1 MNGFFKYMI
10 SLLKSHVAS
19 PINQKNTG
27 DEEVRPLPSK
37 VPENQEKQSADSAP
51 ISNVMEVVP
60 SYVEPISSTQE
71 EVYNYLIGV
80 PSGITFIHGKAG
92 CGKTYLINKVVQKV
106 QGCQVLAPT
115 NLAASLYRGARTMH
129 SFFYGYL
136 DNLEEGYQNPENI
149 TSAKVVGIRSTLMGI
164 KLLIIDEISMVRVD
178 LFEMMNQICQKA
190 LGNNKPFG
198 GISVVLVGDLFQLP
212 PIVSEE
218 AVYEYLKKEY
228 GGIYF
233 FNSHVVQKE
242 LSNIRLFELTKSY
255 RQQNDSEF
263 VKLLDEFRKPMTESQ
278 KVKVVD
284 AINSRVVSREEW
296 LPQDAVYIASSNE
309 EVRKVNTKKL
319 DELPG
324 TKTTIDAVYVIRK
337 KNSDETITLK
347 HSELPSKEDIQEII
361 VPSAYDSQFTFKTG
375 ARVVICKSSKH
386 MGYINGD
393 FGTIEDYNGEYFT
406 IRLDKNNAL
415 IMCPNPNDSFKA
427 SQMNEYRYEMVY
439 NEKKHKLVRKKP
451 FIQRTTQFPIKLAY
465 AFTIHKAQG
474 QTYDKVIIDLKS
486 HIFAPGQLYVALS
499 RVKSLQ
505 GLYLTKPVTY
515 SDIISD
521 NEIFMFLNKL
531 RAYQQR
537 SSIHEQEY
545 DERVAKETVNVSNPI
560 CDNFICFIRQK
571 ESSSSS
577 AELMIHSLTSFKS
590 LVHLGEYE
598 KAFWELQKILELM
611 MSTYQTDDYSQM
623 IDDFLVG
630 NYTKD
635 RCQYALNAIFE
646 IYTDVVKHPLK
657 QYQLD
662 NRTLTLKLA

>member
-1 MNGFFKYMI
+1 MIDFLKYMAGLI
-10 SLLKSHVAS
+10 KNHVAS

-27 DEEVRPLPSK
+27 DENVRPLPSK
-37 VPENQEKQSADSAP
+37 APINQERQRDKTILPSS
-51 ISNVMEVVP
+51 VFELVP
-60 SYVEPISSTQE
+60 SYVEPIGSTQE
-71 EVYNYLIGV
+71 EVYNYLLGN
-80 PSGITFIHGKAG
+80 PCGITFIHGKAG
-92 CGKTYLINKVVQKV
+92 CGKTYLINKVVQNV

-115 NLAASLYRGARTMH
+115 NLAASLYRGARTIH
-129 SFFYGYL
+129 SFFYGCL

-149 TSAKVVGIRSTLMGI
+149 TSGKVAGIRSTLIRI
-164 KLLIIDEISMVRVD
+164 KLLVIDEISMVRAD

-190 LGNNKPFG
+190 LGNSKPFG
-198 GISVVLVGDLFQLP
+198 GISVVLVGDMFQLP

-242 LSNIRLFELTKSY
+242 LVNIRLFELTKSY

-263 VKLLDEFRKPMTESQ
+263 VKLLDEFRKPMTEKQ
-278 KVKVVD
+278 KVKVID
-284 AINSRVVSREEW
+284 AINSRVVSADDW
-296 LPQDAVYIASSNE
+296 LPKDAVYVASSNE

-319 DELPG
+319 DELSG
-324 TKTTIDAVYVIRK
+324 TKTTIDAVYAIRK
-337 KNSDETITLK
+337 RNSDETVTLK
-347 HSELPSKEDIQEII
+347 HSELPSKEDIHEII
-361 VPSAYDSQFTFKTG
+361 VPSAYDSQLTFKKG
-375 ARVVICKSSKH
+375 ARVVICKSSKR

-393 FGTIEDYNGEYFT
+393 FGTIADFNGEYFT
-406 IRLDKNNAL
+406 IRLDKNGATV
-415 IMCPNPNDSFKA
+415 MCPNPNDRYKA
-427 SQMNEYRYEMVY
+427 NQMNEYRYEMVY
-439 NEKKHKLVRKKP
+439 DEQKHKLVRKTP

-521 NEIFMFLNKL
+521 TEIFVFLNKL
-531 RAYQQR
+531 RTIQQR
-537 SSIHEQEY
+537 IPVKTLEDNEI
-545 DERVAKETVNVSNPI
+545 VTKGTVEISNQI

-571 ESSSSS
+571 ESNSSSS
-577 AELMIHSLTSFKS
+577 ELMIHSLTSFKS

-598 KAFWELQKILELM
+598 KAFWELQKVLELI

-635 RCQYALNAIFE
+635 RCQYALNVIFE

-662 NRTLTLKLA
+662 NKTLTLKLA

>member
-1 MNGFFKYMI
+1 MNGFLKYMAG
-10 SLLKSHVAS
+10 LLKSHVTS

-37 VPENQEKQSADSAP
+37 VSENQEKRRADSAP
-51 ISNVMEVVP
+51 NSNVMEVVP
-60 SYVEPISSTQE
+60 SYVEPISSTQKD
-71 EVYNYLIGV
+71 VYNYLIGV
-80 PSGITFIHGKAG
+80 PNGITFIHGKAG
-92 CGKTYLINKVVQKV
+92 CGKTYLINKVVQNV

-115 NLAASLYRGARTMH
+115 NLAASLYKGARTMH
-129 SFFYGYL
+129 SFFYGCF
-136 DNLEEGYQNPENI
+136 DNLDEGYQNPENV
-149 TSAKVVGIRSTLMGI
+149 TSGKVVGIRSTLMGI
-164 KLLIIDEISMVRVD
+164 KLLIIDEISMVRAD

-198 GISVVLVGDLFQLP
+198 GISVVLVGDMFQLP

-242 LSNIRLFELTKSY
+242 FANIRLFELTKSY

-263 VKLLDEFRKPMTESQ
+263 VKLLDEFRKPMTEKQ
-278 KVKVVD
+278 KIRVID
-284 AINSRVVSREEW
+284 AINNRVVSGEEW

-324 TKTTIDAVYVIRK
+324 TMTTKDAVYVIRK
-337 KNSDETITLK
+337 KNSDETVILK
-347 HSELPSKEDIQEII
+347 HSELPSKEDIHEII
-361 VPSAYDSQFTFKTG
+361 VPSAYDSQLTFKKG
-375 ARVVICKSSKH
+375 ARVVICKSSKR

-393 FGTIEDYNGEYFT
+393 FGTIEDFNGEYFT
-406 IRLDKNNAL
+406 IRLDKNAAM
-415 IMCPNPNDSFKA
+415 IMCPNPNDRFKA

-439 NEKKHKLVRKKP
+439 DEQQHKLVRKKP

-537 SSIHEQEY
+537 SSIHEQKY
-545 DERVAKETVNVSNPI
+545 NERVAKETVNVSNPI

-571 ESSSSS
+571 ESSYSS

-635 RCQYALNAIFE
+635 KCQYALNAIFE

>member
-1 MNGFFKYMI
+1 M
-10 SLLKSHVAS
+10 
-19 PINQKNTG
+19 
-27 DEEVRPLPSK
+27 
-37 VPENQEKQSADSAP
+37 
-51 ISNVMEVVP
+51 
-60 SYVEPISSTQE
+60 
-71 EVYNYLIGV
+71 
-80 PSGITFIHGKAG
+80 
-92 CGKTYLINKVVQKV
+92 
-106 QGCQVLAPT
+106 
-115 NLAASLYRGARTMH
+115 
-129 SFFYGYL
+129 
-136 DNLEEGYQNPENI
+136 
-149 TSAKVVGIRSTLMGI
+149 
-164 KLLIIDEISMVRVD
+164 
-178 LFEMMNQICQKA
+178 
-190 LGNNKPFG
+190 
-198 GISVVLVGDLFQLP
+198 VLVGDMFQLP

-242 LSNIRLFELTKSY
+242 LVNIRLFELTKSY

-263 VKLLDEFRKPMTESQ
+263 VKLLDEFRKPMTEKQ
-278 KVKVVD
+278 KVKVIDV
-284 AINSRVVSREEW
+284 INSRVVSADDW
-296 LPQDAVYIASSNE
+296 LPKDAVYVASSNE

-319 DELPG
+319 DELSG
-324 TKTTIDAVYVIRK
+324 TKTTIDAVYAIRK
-337 KNSDETITLK
+337 RNSDETVTLK
-347 HSELPSKEDIQEII
+347 HSELPSKEDIHEII
-361 VPSAYDSQFTFKTG
+361 VPSACDSQLTFKKG
-375 ARVVICKSSKH
+375 ARVVICKSSKR

-393 FGTIEDYNGEYFT
+393 FGTIADFNGEYFT
-406 IRLDKNNAL
+406 IRLDKNGATV
-415 IMCPNPNDSFKA
+415 MCPNPNDRYKA
-427 SQMNEYRYEMVY
+427 NQMNEYRYEMVY
-439 NEKKHKLVRKKP
+439 DEQKHKLVRKTP

-515 SDIISD
+515 SDIISET
-521 NEIFMFLNKL
+521 EIFVFLNKL
-531 RAYQQR
+531 RTIQQR
-537 SSIHEQEY
+537 IPVKTLEDNEI
-545 DERVAKETVNVSNPI
+545 VTKGTVEISNQI

-571 ESSSSS
+571 ESNSSSS
-577 AELMIHSLTSFKS
+577 ELMIHSLTSFKS

-598 KAFWELQKILELM
+598 KAFWELQKVLELI

-635 RCQYALNAIFE
+635 RCQYALNVIFE

-662 NRTLTLKLA
+662 NKTLTLKLA